1 MHKSLVFLKI
11 VSSFS
16 CEIITQKVKKIEKN
30 QIYFEMSI
38 IYQIYTENQV
48 FTGIVKPSQG
58 QLQKTSFLHPLYM
71 VSWTTILLVAH
82 HGIQILYNI
91 LCSGYV
97 TLHGKLEK
105 VKTTAK

>member
-48 FTGIVKPSQG
+48 FTGIVKPSQR
-58 QLQKTSFLHPLYM
+58 QLQKTSFLPPVYM
-71 VSWTTILLVAH
+71 VSCTTILLVAH
-82 HGIQILYNI
+82 HGIQNI

-97 TLHGKLEK
+97 TLHVKLTK